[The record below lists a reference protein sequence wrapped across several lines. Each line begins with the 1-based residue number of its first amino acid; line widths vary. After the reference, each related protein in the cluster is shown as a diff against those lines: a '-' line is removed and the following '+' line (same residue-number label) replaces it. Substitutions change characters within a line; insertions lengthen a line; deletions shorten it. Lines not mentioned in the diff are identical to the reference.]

1 MGANFDQK
9 STDHGNGRT
18 LVFADRRGTLAMFHV
33 RDSCS
38 KFDRNCSKLVP
49 FLYCRVSSSF
59 LPKFVQK
66 CSNIDQKCDS
76 FLVQR
81 VQNAIQIWVP
91 EFVQISSPQ
100 KCLAWCSSA
109 APGPLPGHSQSA
121 PGTLQIVPKHS
132 LDVQGAPGGS
142 RERFS
147 IKIRSKFIR
156 FSIEIRSKF
165 DRNWFDLNSIELR

>member
-18 LVFADRRGTLAMFHV
+18 LVFADRRSALAMFHV

-100 KCLAWCSSA
+100 KYLAWCSLG
-109 APGPLPGHSQSA
+109 APEPLPGHSQSA
-121 PGTLQIVPKHS
+121 PGTLQIVPAHP
-132 LDVQGAPGGS
+132 LDVQGVPGGS
-142 RERFS
+142 R
-147 IKIRSKFIR
+147 
-156 FSIEIRSKF
+156 
-165 DRNWFDLNSIELR
+165 

>member
-18 LVFADRRGTLAMFHV
+18 LVFADRCGTLAMFHV

-100 KCLAWCSSA
+100 KYLAWCSLG
-109 APGPLPGHSQSA
+109 APEPLPGHSQSA
-121 PGTLQIVPKHS
+121 PGTFQIVPAHP
-132 LDVQGAPGGS
+132 LDVQGVPGGS
-142 RERFS
+142 R
-147 IKIRSKFIR
+147 
-156 FSIEIRSKF
+156 
-165 DRNWFDLNSIELR
+165 

>member
-66 CSNIDQKCDS
+66 CSNIDQKCDR

-81 VQNAIQIWVP
+81 VQNAIEIWVP

-109 APGPLPGHSQSA
+109 APGPLPGRSRAA
-121 PGTLQIVPKHS
+121 PRALPERAG
-132 LDVQGAPGGS
+132 DAP
-142 RERFS
+142 
-147 IKIRSKFIR
+147 
-156 FSIEIRSKF
+156 
-165 DRNWFDLNSIELR
+165 DRP

>member
-109 APGPLPGHSQSA
+109 APGPLPGRS
-121 PGTLQIVPKHS
+121 PGTPRARRGRSRSSLSTPWTSRVPQ
-132 LDVQGAPGGS
+132 VGPGS
-142 RERFS
+142 DF
-147 IKIRSKFIR
+147 
-156 FSIEIRSKF
+156 RSKF
-165 DRNWFDLNSIELR
+165 DQNSFDFRSKFGQNSIEIGLI